1 MKKRKTFD
9 LPPLRSK
16 PSQNNCPPPG
26 GQFGRFPCSS
36 RDETS
41 FSGKTLLSV
50 QECLEAYRC
59 NKSTS
64 EFKYVF
70 IDASW
75 WHTQTE
81 PNTGRTLFE
90 QGPRIPE
97 SKHFDMDDICLTPDL
112 NPNDLPHM
120 IPTMVSGE

>member
-1 MKKRKTFD
+1 MSSSSSSSR
-9 LPPLRSK
+9 
-16 PSQNNCPPPG
+16 PSSRTTEEN
-26 GQFGRFPCSS
+26 SS

-50 QECLEAYRC
+50 QECIEAYRC
-59 NKSTS
+59 NKITS
-64 EFKYVF
+64 EFKSVF